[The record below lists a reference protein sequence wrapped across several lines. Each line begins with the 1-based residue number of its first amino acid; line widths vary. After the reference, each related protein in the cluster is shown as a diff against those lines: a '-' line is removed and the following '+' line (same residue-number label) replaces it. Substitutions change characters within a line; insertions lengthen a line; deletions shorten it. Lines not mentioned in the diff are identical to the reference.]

1 MHRNHS
7 FVGSTSYMGTSV
19 DHKGPP
25 SHSLPPSPLR
35 REISPGRMES
45 PLVLKFIA
53 SCLALLL
60 MLTACG
66 ATAGQVGPQQTV
78 TIGSG
83 FQSQA
88 SPIPAIPTYLCGAW
102 SSNNAPGPNSTIIIF
117 ARITKNLAGVSGATA
132 TGVVHF
138 QSGDQQLDQQP
149 ASDNGGY
156 VSFKLAL
163 QGRQRDRIPATVD
176 VTFTNFPG
184 GTLRCTP
191 AFFTPM

>member
-1 MHRNHS
+1 MHKNR
-7 FVGSTSYMGTSV
+7 T
-19 DHKGPP
+19 
-25 SHSLPPSPLR
+25 
-35 REISPGRMES
+35 
-45 PLVLKFIA
+45 LVLTFVA
-53 SCLALLL
+53 SCSAVLL

-78 TIGSG
+78 TVSSG

-88 SPIPAIPTYLCGAW
+88 SPIPAIPAYLCGAW
-102 SSNNAPGPNSTIIIF
+102 SSNNAPGPNSTIVIF
-117 ARITKNLAGVSGATA
+117 ARITKNLAGVNGATA
-132 TGVVHF
+132 TAVVHF

-163 QGRQRDRIPATVD
+163 QGRQSDRIPATVD